1 MGNLARATYLD
12 TTDYM
17 WPFSTNACNNKTRY
31 AQEINACNDNP
42 KFGMQPNRGRGAAE
56 IDFLEVMFMVSWAIK
71 IANLLDFV
79 FLKYV
84 MSIPCTFSY
93 PDNSDHCLPPFL

>member
-56 IDFLEVMFMVSWAIK
+56 IDFLEVMFMVSK
-71 IANLLDFV
+71 GQQQDREFV
-79 FLKYV
+79 RFCFRKCHFNPLYLFV
-84 MSIPCTFSY
+84 S
-93 PDNSDHCLPPFL
+93 